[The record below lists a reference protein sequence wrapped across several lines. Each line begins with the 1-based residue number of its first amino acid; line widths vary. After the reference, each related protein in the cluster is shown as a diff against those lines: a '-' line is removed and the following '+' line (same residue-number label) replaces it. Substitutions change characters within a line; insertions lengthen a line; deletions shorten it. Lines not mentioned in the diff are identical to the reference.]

1 MLNDYFKLAIEN
13 ISHRRLRS
21 WLTIIGIVIGIAAV
35 VALISLGHGVKKV
48 ITDEFSKMGTDKIII
63 QPAVDIAFGSGL
75 APLTEQDMSVVKRV
89 KGVKEV
95 GGVVFKTGKIE
106 SKKSLYFLYVLG
118 LPLDETKKLIEE
130 TYSFEYIEGRGL
142 KSGDKYQ
149 VVIAYDIARGKTLDK
164 PVSVGDKINIEGKDF
179 NIVGVLKQTGDPGFD
194 SAVVIPMDAIRE
206 LYDLSA
212 GNDYRVD
219 GIIARTDAG
228 ANPDDVA
235 EEIKRF
241 MRRDRNV
248 DEGNE
253 DFSVQTTTQLM
264 ESFGIILD
272 ALSAIVIGIAAI
284 SLFVGGVGIMNTMY
298 TAVIQRTNEI
308 GVMKAIGAKNS
319 DILQIFLIES
329 GMLGLVG
336 GVIGVAIG
344 IGLSK
349 IIEYIGRVF
358 LGTILLKAYFPAYLI
373 VGALLFAF
381 IIGTLSG
388 VFPAREAA
396 KMKPVDSLRYE

>member
-1 MLNDYFKLAIEN
+1 MLKDYFRLAINN

-35 VALISLGHGVKKV
+35 VALISLGQGVKKV

-63 QPAVDIAFGSGL
+63 QPAVDMAFGSGL
-75 APLTEQDMSVVKRV
+75 TPLTEHDMSVIKRV

-95 GGVVFKTGKIE
+95 GGIVFTTGKVE

-130 TYSFEYIEGRGL
+130 TYAFEYIEGRSL
-142 KSGDKYQ
+142 KSGDKYR

-194 SAVVIPMDAIRE
+194 SAVVIPMEAIRE

-212 GNDYRVD
+212 GNDYKID
-219 GIIARTDAG
+219 GIIARTDTS
-228 ANPDDVA
+228 ANPDNVA
-235 EEIKRF
+235 EEIKRSL
-241 MRRDRNV
+241 RRDRNV
-248 DEGNE
+248 EEGSE

-264 ESFGIILD
+264 ESFSIILD
-272 ALSAIVIGIAAI
+272 TLSAIVIGIAAI
-284 SLFVGGVGIMNTMY
+284 SLFIGGVGIMNTMY

-336 GVIGVAIG
+336 GIIGVAIG

-358 LGTILLKAYFPAYLI
+358 LGTILLRAYFPAYLI

-388 VFPAREAA
+388 VLPAREAA